1 MISITN
7 SVEIE
12 RPVDDVFQY
21 VADLENAPSWNE
33 AIAKT
38 TNITAGPVRVGT
50 KYRQYRDSPKPVA
63 EVLEVITFRPNE
75 RLEVV
80 GRLADNPAHVTYL
93 FEETEAGTRL
103 INDIELEP
111 EGVLLRLVTPLLTT
125 RIKGAVADNL
135 EELKNILE
143 TAA

>member
-1 MISITN
+1 M
-7 SVEIE
+7 
-12 RPVDDVFQY
+12 
-21 VADLENAPSWNE
+21 
-33 AIAKT
+33 
-38 TNITAGPVRVGT
+38 
-50 KYRQYRDSPKPVA
+50 A

-111 EGVLLRLVTPLLTT
+111 EGVLRLVTPLLTT